1 MFAEQQITKAKA
13 EKQSIK
19 CVVWDLDNTLWQG
32 VLLEDSE
39 VELFERTRT
48 ILQTLDQRG
57 VLQAIASKND
67 HETAMKKL
75 EAFGIA
81 EYFLYPQINWNSKS
95 SSVRAIAESLNIGLD
110 SIAFI
115 DDQSFEREEVLF
127 ALPEIMCIDSLNL
140 EGLLDMSELQP
151 RFITSESKLRR
162 QMYLSDIKRKEIED
176 SFVETDESFL
186 ATLDMV
192 FSFKPAEESD
202 LQRAEELTV
211 RTNQL
216 NTTGYTYD
224 YDELNQ
230 FRHSDRHLLLTA
242 TLDDKYGTY
251 GTIGLALVEM
261 SDEIWTLKL
270 LLMSCRVMSRGVG
283 TIMMSHIMNKAKD
296 AGARLQAEFL
306 RTDRNKMMYVTY
318 KFGGFNQIG
327 KRGDLLVLEHDLNRI
342 QPFPKY
348 VKLNIKD

>member
-39 VELFERTRT
+39 VELFERTRA

-67 HETAMKKL
+67 HDTAMKKL
-75 EAFGIA
+75 EVFGIA

-127 ALPEIMCIDSLNL
+127 ALPEVMCIDSLNL
-140 EGLLDMSELQP
+140 EGLLDMAELKP

-162 QMYLSDIKRKEIED
+162 QMYLSDIRRKEIED

-186 ATLDMV
+186 ATLNMV

-230 FRHSDRHLLLTA
+230 FRYSDKHLLLTA

-261 SDEIWTLKL
+261 NDEIWTLKL

-348 VKLNIKD
+348 VKLNIED